1 MTSTA
6 TPQTRTQTTA
16 QAPLACGSRRRPPL
30 GAAPA
35 STSHRDLRDRL
46 LRCNG

>member
-6 TPQTRTQTTA
+6 TDRKPA
-16 QAPLACGSRRRPPL
+16 QAAVATPLACGARRRPPL
-30 GAAPA
+30 GTVPAA
-35 STSHRDLRDRL
+35 TSHRDLRDRL

>member
-6 TPQTRTQTTA
+6 TDSRRTQTTVA
-16 QAPLACGSRRRPPL
+16 MPLACGARSRPPL
-30 GAAPA
+30 GTVPAPA
-35 STSHRDLRDRL
+35 SHRDLRDRL

>member
-1 MTSTA
+1 MTFIA
-6 TPQTRTQTTA
+6 TPQTRPQTAART
-16 QAPLACGSRRRPPL
+16 PLASGSRRRPPL

>member
-1 MTSTA
+1 MTSTD
-6 TPQTRTQTTA
+6 TVQTRTQTSE
-16 QAPLACGSRRRPPL
+16 QAAPACGSRRRPPL